1 MSYET
6 FILLSAALVV
16 VLLAAGVLGWRARRR
31 RHRDLVAPRSPE
43 GFEAVLDA
51 PILYVAT
58 TTAGDPYD
66 RVAVHG
72 LGFRARGRVAVGP
85 AGVVLDLPGTAVLV
99 PTTDLLGVERATW
112 TIDRV
117 VEPGGLLKVTWRLG
131 ARDLD
136 TYLRV
141 TGDDA
146 PVLAAIR
153 DIQPHPTASGAA
165 A

>member
-6 FILLSAALVV
+6 FILLSAVLVA
-16 VLLAAGVLGWRARRR
+16 VLLGAGVLGWLARRR
-31 RHRDLVAPRSPE
+31 RHRDLAAPQAPD
-43 GFEAVLDA
+43 GFQAVLDA

-99 PTTDLLGVERATW
+99 PVADLVGVERATW

-117 VEPGGLLKVTWRLG
+117 VEPGGLLRITWRLG
-131 ARDLD
+131 ARELD

-141 TGDDA
+141 TERDE

>member
-6 FILLSAALVV
+6 FILSSAVLVA
-16 VLLAAGVLGWRARRR
+16 VLLAAGVLGWLSRRR
-31 RHRDLVAPRSPE
+31 RHRDLVAPQVPDA
-43 GFEAVLDA
+43 FQAVLDA

-72 LGFRARGRVAVGP
+72 LGFRARGRVAVGD
-85 AGVVLDLPGTAVLV
+85 AGIVLDLPGSAVLV
-99 PTTDLLGVERATW
+99 PVADLLGVERATW

-117 VEPGGLLKVTWRLG
+117 VEPGGLLRIAWRLG
-131 ARDLD
+131 ARDLE

-141 TGDDA
+141 TGDDE

-153 DIQPHPTASGAA
+153 AIQPHPTASGAA

>member
-6 FILLSAALVV
+6 FILLSAVLVA
-16 VLLAAGVLGWRARRR
+16 VLLAAGVLGWRSRSR
-31 RHRDLVAPRSPE
+31 RHRDLVAPQAP
-43 GFEAVLDA
+43 GAFQAVLDA

-85 AGVVLDLPGTAVLV
+85 SGVVLDLPGSAVLV
-99 PTTDLLGVERATW
+99 PVADLVGVERATW

-117 VEPGGLLKVTWRLG
+117 VEPGGLLRITWRLG
-131 ARDLD
+131 ARELD

-141 TGDDA
+141 TERDE
-146 PVLAAIR
+146 PVLVAIR

>member
-6 FILLSAALVV
+6 FILLSAVLVA
-16 VLLAAGVLGWRARRR
+16 VLLTAGVLGWRSRRR
-31 RHRDLVAPRSPE
+31 RHRDLVAPQVPDR
-43 GFEAVLDA
+43 FEAVLDA

-58 TTAGDPYD
+58 TVAGDPYD

-85 AGVVLDLPGTAVLV
+85 SGVVLDLPGSAVLL
-99 PTTDLLGVERATW
+99 PIADLDGVERATW

-117 VEPGGLLKVTWRLG
+117 VEPGGLLRIAWRLG
-131 ARDLD
+131 ERPLE

-141 TGDDA
+141 TGDDE

-153 DIQPHPTASGAA
+153 DIQQHPTSSGAA

>member
-16 VLLAAGVLGWRARRR
+16 VLLGAGVLGWLARRR
-31 RHRDLVAPRSPE
+31 RHRDLVAPQAPD

-85 AGVVLDLPGTAVLV
+85 TGVVLDLPGTAVLV
-99 PTTDLLGVERATW
+99 PVADLVGVERATW

-117 VEPGGLLKVTWRLG
+117 VEPGGLLRITWRLG
-131 ARDLD
+131 ARELD

-141 TGDDA
+141 TERDE

>member
-6 FILLSAALVV
+6 FILLSAVLVA
-16 VLLAAGVLGWRARRR
+16 VLLAAGVLGWLSRRR
-31 RHRDLVAPRSPE
+31 RHRDLVAPQAPD
-43 GFEAVLDA
+43 GFQAVLDA

-72 LGFRARGRVAVGP
+72 LGFRARGRIAVGP
-85 AGVVLDLPGTAVLV
+85 SGVVLDLPGIAVLV
-99 PTTDLLGVERATW
+99 PVADLVGVERATW

-117 VEPGGLLKVTWRLG
+117 VEPGGLIRIAWRLG
-131 ARDLD
+131 ARELD

-141 TGDDA
+141 TERDE

-153 DIQPHPTASGAA
+153 DIQPHPTAGAA

>member
-1 MSYET
+1 MSYEA
-6 FILLSAALVV
+6 FILLSIALIA
-16 VLLAAGVLGWRARRR
+16 VLLLVGVLGWRARRR
-31 RHRDLVAPRSPE
+31 RHRDLQAPQVPS
-43 GFEAVLDA
+43 GFQAVVDA

-85 AGVVLDLPGTAVLV
+85 TGIVLDLPGSAVLV
-99 PTTDLLGVERATW
+99 PVADLDGVERATW

-117 VEPGGLLKVTWRLG
+117 VEPGGLLRIAWRLG
-131 ARDLD
+131 ERRLE

-146 PVLAAIR
+146 PVLAAMH